1 MAASVLRDHKVV
13 TKKCD
18 KMCRKRD
25 DCTSLT
31 SWKQI
36 FGTTF
41 LLQKV
46 GVTEINESMHG
57 SFGQI
62 KTLT

>member
-1 MAASVLRDHKVV
+1 MAASVLRDHKAV
-13 TKKCD
+13 TTKCD
-18 KMCRKRD
+18 KMCRGKD
-25 DCTSLT
+25 DFTSST

-36 FGTTF
+36 VGTKF

-46 GVTEINESMHG
+46 GVTEINEYMHG